1 MRVMLSVLVL
11 IETLWNVKVVYINVL
26 DPEKQV

>member
-11 IETLWNVKVVYINVL
+11 IETLWNVNFCFTVA
-26 DPEKQV
+26 KQILGVF